1 MGDAG
6 DVPEVRPPTIDDI
19 CRICR
24 ALDEAG
30 ARYVLIGGFAVILHG
45 GLRTTKDIDLLV
57 DPEPANVERLKRALS
72 VLEDDAA
79 REIDPGDLRKYAVVR
94 VADEGLVDLLAA
106 AGGVTWRDAQSSAVR
121 MDLEGTPVLVA
132 DVDTLIRTKRTV
144 RPSDA
149 ADRAWLES
157 LREDQHGR

>member
-1 MGDAG
+1 VDEEPV
-6 DVPEVRPPTIDDI
+6 VPQVRPPTIDDI
-19 CRICR
+19 RRICG

-45 GLRTTKDIDLLV
+45 GERTTKDIDLLV
-57 DPEPANVERLKRALS
+57 DPEPANVGRLKRALS

-79 REIDPGDLRKYAVVR
+79 REIEESDLQRYTVVR
-94 VADEGLVDLLAA
+94 VADEVLVDLLAA
-106 AGGVTWRDAQSSAVR
+106 ACGVTWSDAVASALR
-121 MDLEGTPVLVA
+121 MDLGGTPVTVA
-132 DVDTLIRTKRTV
+132 DVETLIRTKRTL

-157 LREDQHGR
+157 LLDARGR

>member
-1 MGDAG
+1 VGDAG

-19 CRICR
+19 RRICR

-30 ARYVLIGGFAVILHG
+30 ARYVLIGGFAVVLHG

-57 DPEPANVERLKRALS
+57 DPEPANIERLKRALS

-79 REIDPGDLRKYAVVR
+79 REIDPADLRRYSVVR
-94 VADEGLVDLLAA
+94 VADEVLVDLLASA
-106 AGGVTWRDAQSSAVR
+106 CGVTWNDAQRSAVR
-121 MDLEGTPVLVA
+121 MDLEGTPVIVA
-132 DVDTLIRTKRTV
+132 DVETLIRTKRTV

-157 LREDQHGR
+157 LRESRR

>member
-1 MGDAG
+1 VGDEG
-6 DVPEVRPPTIDDI
+6 DIPEVRPPTIDDI
-19 CRICR
+19 RRVCR
-24 ALDEAG
+24 ALAEAG

-57 DPEPANVERLKRALS
+57 DPEPGNVERLKRALS

-79 REIDPGDLRKYAVVR
+79 REIDPDDLRKYAVVR
-94 VADEGLVDLLAA
+94 VADEVLVDLLAA
-106 AGGVTWRDAQSSAVR
+106 ACGVTWSDARSSAVR

-132 DVDTLIRTKRTV
+132 DVDTLIRTKRTP

-157 LREDQHGR
+157 LRDAQAR

>member
-19 CRICR
+19 RRICR

-94 VADEGLVDLLAA
+94 VADEVLVDLLAA
-106 AGGVTWRDAQSSAVR
+106 ACGVTWSDAQSSAVR

-157 LREDQHGR
+157 LREDERGR

>member
-1 MGDAG
+1 MDEDP

-19 CRICR
+19 RRICR

-72 VLEDDAA
+72 VLEDGAA
-79 REIDPGDLRKYAVVR
+79 REIEADDLQKYMVVR
-94 VADEGLVDLLAA
+94 VADEVLVDLLAA
-106 AGGVTWRDAQSSAVR
+106 ACGVTWSEARASALR
-121 MDLEGTPVLVA
+121 MDVEGTPVIVA
-132 DVDTLIRTKRTV
+132 DVETLIRTKMTV

-157 LREDQHGR
+157 LREDGGR

>member
-1 MGDAG
+1 VDDEP
-6 DVPEVRPPTIDDI
+6 DVPEVRPPTIDDLR
-19 CRICR
+19 RICH

-45 GLRTTKDIDLLV
+45 GERTTKDIDLLV
-57 DPEPANVERLKRALS
+57 DPEPENVERLKRALS

-79 REIDPGDLRKYAVVR
+79 REIDPDDLQKYRVVR
-94 VADEGLVDLLAA
+94 VADEVMVDLLAVA
-106 AGGVTWRDAQSSAVR
+106 CEVTWSEASVSALR
-121 MDLEGTPVLVA
+121 MDLQGTPVIYA
-132 DVDTLIRTKRTV
+132 DVATLIRTKRTV

-157 LREDQHGR
+157 LRDEKE

>member
-1 MGDAG
+1 VDEEPDG
-6 DVPEVRPPTIDDI
+6 PEVRPPTIGDVR
-19 CRICR
+19 RICH

-45 GLRTTKDIDLLV
+45 GERTTKDIDLLV
-57 DPEPANVERLKRALS
+57 DPEPDNVERLKRALS

-79 REIDPGDLRKYAVVR
+79 REIDPDDLKKYRVVR
-94 VADEGLVDLLAA
+94 VADEVMVDLLATA
-106 AGGVTWRDAQSSAVR
+106 CEVTWSEASASAVR
-121 MDLEGTPVLVA
+121 VDLQGTPVTYA

-157 LREDQHGR
+157 LRSAKD